1 MTTPRPWS
9 PPRIF
14 FKVAEERENGFGEK
28 EASVRALAATANLI
42 SAAGAI
48 MVVAFMS
55 VLLSGTAALNEIAF
69 MLTVGILIDCFVTTK
84 IVIPASIGLTVG
96 RTFWPRRFDKNPLPS
111 ATAVAMPTVQ
121 CRDDRRILAS

>member
-1 MTTPRPWS
+1 MTS
-9 PPRIF
+9 SCAVSNVQ
-14 FKVAEERENGFGEK
+14 VAEERENGFSEK

-84 IVIPASIGLTVG
+84 MAIPASIGFTGG
-96 RTFWPRRFDKNPLPS
+96 RTFWPRRFDHKNPHAS
-111 ATAVAMPTVQ
+111 AVAVAMATVQ
-121 CRDDRRILAS
+121 CQDTENP